1 MEREQRLEVG
11 GLAWGHAE
19 GAGRVKWNPV
29 NMRLNAATYGCE
41 SWDRWPRCR
50 GVVAYPSKVG
60 SGPACRGEEQRSWWR
75 VGNFQGNGCEWIC
88 VF

>member
-11 GLAWGHAE
+11 SLAWGHAE
-19 GAGRVKWNPV
+19 SAGRVKWNPV

-60 SGPACRGEEQRSWWR
+60 SGPHAERRGTEELVEGGQLSR
-75 VGNFQGNGCEWIC
+75 
-88 VF
+88 